1 MAGTVDIVVV
11 VTTGK
16 QDRGVRVTLALSW
29 ALAALALGKSVTLF
43 FTMDGTEW
51 TMRGAMRDVQVAGY
65 EPVLTYFEQF
75 VLLGGQTIVCAPCSE
90 FFCRY
95 DRKAVLDSVIPEASL
110 GGLSTVVSMVARGTS
125 VVTF

>member
-1 MAGTVDIVVV
+1 MDDAG
-11 VTTGK
+11 
-16 QDRGVRVTLALSW
+16 
-29 ALAALALGKSVTLF
+29 
-43 FTMDGTEW
+43 
-51 TMRGAMRDVQVAGY
+51 RDARRAGRRY
-65 EPVLTYFEQF
+65 ERLTYFEQF
-75 VLLGGQTIVCAPCSE
+75 VLLGGQTVVCAPCSE